1 MKPQRSCSTQSGQA
15 MPEYLVALLVV
26 MMMVGVSFSGEA
38 SVIELFLDGVQTGFD
53 RLSSFMSLPL

>member
-1 MKPQRSCSTQSGQA
+1 MT
-15 MPEYLVALLVV
+15 EYLVALLVV

-38 SVIELFLDGVQTGFD
+38 SVIDLFRNAVRTAFD